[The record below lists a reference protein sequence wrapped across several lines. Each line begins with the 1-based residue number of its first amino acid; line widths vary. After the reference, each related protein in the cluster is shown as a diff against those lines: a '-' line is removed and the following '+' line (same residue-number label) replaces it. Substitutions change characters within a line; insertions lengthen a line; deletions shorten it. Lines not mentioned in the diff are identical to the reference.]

1 MQLTMKNRQDIENP
15 AVTIEYRELTENVK
29 RVCDFVRGIDKTI
42 LCKKGG
48 QSYYISAGDIYYIES
63 VDKKTFIYDKSDV
76 YQTNLRLIELD
87 EMLSNVGFVR
97 VSKSTILNVETL
109 SSVKNLAN
117 SKLEA
122 VLTNGERIC
131 VSRKYL
137 KDIREVLIRRNR

>member
-29 RVCDFVRGIDKTI
+29 RVCDFVSGIDKTI
-42 LCKKGG
+42 LCKKEG
-48 QSYYISAGDIYYIES
+48 QSYSISAGDIYYIES

>member
-1 MQLTMKNRQDIENP
+1 MQLTLKNRQDIENP

-29 RVCDFVRGIDKTI
+29 RVCDFVRGIDKAI
-42 LCKKGG
+42 LCKRDG
-48 QSYYISAGDIYYIES
+48 QSYSISASDIYYIES
-63 VDKKTFIYDKSDV
+63 VDKKTFIYDKSEV
-76 YQTNLRLIELD
+76 YQTNLRLIELE

-122 VLTNGERIC
+122 VLTNGEGIC
-131 VSRKYL
+131 VRRKYL

>member
-48 QSYYISAGDIYYIES
+48 QSYSISAGDIYYIES

>member
-42 LCKKGG
+42 LCKKEG
-48 QSYYISAGDIYYIES
+48 QSYSISAGDIYYIES